1 MAQGWIQG
9 FTPLY
14 TSKEVECAEEGL
26 WSIFSV
32 TTQDTHIL
40 YSAEAPPL
48 ERLPKSGRGGQIIV
62 LILKQ
67 QIKQSA
73 RAGTAHTNAAHSPRV
88 SGHCFPLTVQPATHH
103 GASSKAEVENLPCQ
117 LTHYSRLPAD
127 YTFPLPENNSKQ
139 IRHSICLGQLPQ
151 TVKTSNK
158 NTGWE
163 VWPDEKSLPL
173 LVHFYIHQK
182 LFSQTLGMLNVKYL
196 TVYIILP
203 ILFWVSQCSCSDQGI
218 FLFSC
223 KFFIR
228 HLLISKYLRALFV
241 WHTELIDY

>member
-1 MAQGWIQG
+1 MFFAGLLVLDWFYPQNFNEIKRTPPKSFTALATGVHVAQGWIQG

-14 TSKEVECAEEGL
+14 TSKEFGCAEEGL
-26 WSIFSV
+26 WSIVSV
-32 TTQDTHIL
+32 KTRDTHIL

-48 ERLPKSGRGGQIIV
+48 ERLTKPGRGGQIIV

-73 RAGTAHTNAAHSPRV
+73 GAGTAHINAAHSPRV
-88 SGHCFPLTVQPATHH
+88 SGHCFPLTVQPATHR
-103 GASSKAEVENLPCQ
+103 GAPSKAEEENLPCQ

-158 NTGWE
+158 NMGCWE

-182 LFSQTLGMLNVKYL
+182 LFWLL
-196 TVYIILP
+196 T
-203 ILFWVSQCSCSDQGI
+203 C
-218 FLFSC
+218 
-223 KFFIR
+223 
-228 HLLISKYLRALFV
+228 
-241 WHTELIDY
+241 

>member
-1 MAQGWIQG
+1 MAPGWIQG
-9 FTPLY
+9 FIAVY
-14 TSKEVECAEEGL
+14 TSEEGGCAEEGL
-26 WSIFSV
+26 WPIV
-32 TTQDTHIL
+32 NATTQDTNIL
-40 YSAEAPPL
+40 YSDEALPL
-48 ERLPKSGRGGQIIV
+48 ERLTKWGGGGQKIV

-67 QIKQSA
+67 LIKQSA
-73 RAGTAHTNAAHSPRV
+73 GAGTAHTSAAHSPRV

-103 GASSKAEVENLPCQ
+103 GAPSKAEVGNLPCQ

-173 LVHFYIHQK
+173 LVHFHIHQK
-182 LFSQTLGMLNVKYL
+182 LFSQTVDMLNMRYL
-196 TVYIILP
+196 TAYIILP
-203 ILFWVSQCSCSDQGI
+203 ILFWISQCCCSDQGI
-218 FLFSC
+218 FFFSC
-223 KFFIR
+223 KIFIR
-228 HLLISKYLRALFV
+228 YLLISKYLKLYLFD
-241 WHTELIDY
+241 TLN